1 MVLGA
6 ATAGTVKADLMVVES
21 KSRLAEIVG
30 VLALATDLASGLQLE
45 HGFRRTLIVLWLG
58 ERAGLG
64 GQQMQDAYYVSMLGS
79 AGCVLDTAAV
89 ACFLDDDIA
98 FRGGMFSLDM
108 ANPLV
113 AVRYLGRNVAGD
125 QPAMRRAARVIGLS
139 RQAAVFRDV
148 ALSVGG
154 LFDLGPSVRE
164 ALGQCDE
171 HWNGKAGVLG
181 LKGEQIS
188 IHARLFRLAQDID
201 VFQRES
207 GMPAAV
213 EVMRRRAGIYYD
225 PALVALL
232 LADSEELSSRLE
244 VASPW
249 DAVLAAEPIPLRMLS
264 ANEFD
269 VVAHQVAN
277 FIDMRSAYT
286 VGHSPAV
293 AMFAEAAARG
303 LGLSTAEARMLRAA
317 GLLHDLGRAG
327 VPVALWDKAGPLSP
341 EERERVERHPAL
353 TELLLA
359 RSSSLSQLGA
369 LAALHHERLDGTGYR
384 GVTAASL
391 SVAAR
396 VLAVAD
402 MYQSKL
408 EPRAYRRALTAEQA
422 AAAVRDQVKGGR
434 LDGEIVKAVLDAA
447 GHPEPEVFATLP
459 AGLTRREVEVL
470 RLVVRGMSNREI
482 AEALTLSQKTVSHH
496 LESIYAKID
505 VSTRV
510 GATLFAIEHALTTN
524 LTSPIRR

>member
-1 MVLGA
+1 MA
-6 ATAGTVKADLMVVES
+6 VKSE
-21 KSRLAEIVG
+21 SRLAEIVAA
-30 VLALATDLASGLQLE
+30 LTLATDLASGLQLE
-45 HGFRRTLIVLWLG
+45 HGLRRTLIVLWLG
-58 ERAGLG
+58 AEAGLD
-64 GQQMQDAYYVSMLGS
+64 GQQMRDGYYVSLIGS

-98 FRGGMFSLDM
+98 FRRGMFSLDM

-113 AVRYLGRNVAGD
+113 AVRYFGRNVGRD
-125 QPAMRRAARVIGLS
+125 QPAMRRAASFIGLA
-139 RQAAVFRDV
+139 RQTAVFRDV
-148 ALSVGG
+148 ALNVGG
-154 LFDLGPSVRE
+154 LLDLGPSVRE

-188 IHARLFRLAQDID
+188 VHARLFRLAQDVD
-201 VFQRES
+201 VFHRAN

-213 EVMRRRAGIYYD
+213 DVMRRRAGTYYD
-225 PALVALL
+225 PDLVALL
-232 LADSEELSSRLE
+232 VARADELSSRLE
-244 VASPW
+244 VASLW
-249 DAVLAAEPIPLRMLS
+249 EAVLAAEPAPQRMVS
-264 ANEFD
+264 TAEFD

-293 AMFAEAAARG
+293 AVLAEAAARRFG
-303 LGLSTAEARMLRAA
+303 LGTDDGRMLRNA

-327 VPVALWDKAGPLSP
+327 VPVALWDKASPLSA
-341 EERERVERHPAL
+341 EEREKVERHPAL
-353 TELLLA
+353 TELVLA
-359 RSSSLSQLGA
+359 RSSSLGQLGT
-369 LAALHHERLDGTGYR
+369 LAGLHHERLDGSGYR
-384 GVTAASL
+384 GVTAPSL

-408 EPRAYRRALTAEQA
+408 EPRAYRRALTSEQA
-422 AAAVRDQVKGGR
+422 AAAVREQVDTGR
-434 LDGEIVKAVLDAA
+434 LDGDVAKAVLKAA
-447 GHPEPEVFATLP
+447 GHAEPDVVAVLP
-459 AGLTRREVEVL
+459 AGLTKREVEVL

-482 AEALTLSQKTVSHH
+482 ADSLVLSQKTVSHH

-510 GATLFAIEHALTTN
+510 GATLFAIEHGLAAN
-524 LTSPIRR
+524 LASPIRR